1 MINILEL
8 KHVDQNKVE
17 ELQQSFELFIKA
29 VIEYI
34 DSYFEPEKK
43 FYETLSVLDRQS
55 IYFFKW
61 EYFMNLVDESTT
73 NNNYDVLCAINDTEK
88 DDLLNKDQDSKEHI
102 QSDQLWAYLL
112 NIRPNT
118 TPNMKLI
125 ISYVFSIPCSNAYV
139 ESSYRSARNDY
150 YRCDLEGVHHKS
162 SIKAFTD
169 TTSILLP
176 VPCASEAQKSS
187 AVEGAFVHHGVKY
200 GHSYVSQQC
209 TINLR
214 WCEKGIGAVLKDR
227 LPHILKGNCYAH
239 VLHNG
244 VKHAHDVLKSDIQQA
259 ELNLK
264 RTWTTAVDLYR
275 IITNLMEKLEQRLN
289 DKYFGSPK
297 QTDLIQS
304 ELTNIIAVVTLK
316 HQS

>member
-139 ESSYRSARNDY
+139 ESIFSHMNHLWSDYRNRM
-150 YRCDLEGVHHKS
+150 
-162 SIKAFTD
+162 
-169 TTSILLP
+169 
-176 VPCASEAQKSS
+176 
-187 AVEGAFVHHGVKY
+187 
-200 GHSYVSQQC
+200 
-209 TINLR
+209 
-214 WCEKGIGAVLKDR
+214 
-227 LPHILKGNCYAH
+227 
-239 VLHNG
+239 
-244 VKHAHDVLKSDIQQA
+244 DIELVAA
-259 ELNLK
+259 ELKIRKNADIPCTHFYKFIL
-264 RTWTTAVDLYR
+264 
-275 IITNLMEKLEQRLN
+275 
-289 DKYFGSPK
+289 S
-297 QTDLIQS
+297 
-304 ELTNIIAVVTLK
+304 
-316 HQS
+316 